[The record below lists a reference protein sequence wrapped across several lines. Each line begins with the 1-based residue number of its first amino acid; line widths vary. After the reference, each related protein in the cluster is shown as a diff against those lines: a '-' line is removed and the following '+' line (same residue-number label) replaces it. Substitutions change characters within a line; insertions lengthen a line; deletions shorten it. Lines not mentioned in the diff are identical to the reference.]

1 MKKSGFFRGVLD
13 GIRSTV
19 GQQSSSS
26 SSGAKAL
33 LESETEEVLKQSHF
47 KINTVGL
54 KNFLLLLFYSYCNGQ
69 VICVFQELIE
79 RLTK

>member
-19 GQQSSSS
+19 GQPSSS

-33 LESETEEVLKQSHF
+33 LETETEETLRPSHF
-47 KINTVGL
+47 KISTVSDYYHHLLPPIYFAHLPQSIYGL
-54 KNFLLLLFYSYCNGQ
+54 F
-69 VICVFQELIE
+69 V
-79 RLTK
+79 

>member
-19 GQQSSSS
+19 GQQSSSSS

-54 KNFLLLLFYSYCNGQ
+54 KKKNFYYYFIHT
-69 VICVFQELIE
+69 VMV
-79 RLTK
+79 K